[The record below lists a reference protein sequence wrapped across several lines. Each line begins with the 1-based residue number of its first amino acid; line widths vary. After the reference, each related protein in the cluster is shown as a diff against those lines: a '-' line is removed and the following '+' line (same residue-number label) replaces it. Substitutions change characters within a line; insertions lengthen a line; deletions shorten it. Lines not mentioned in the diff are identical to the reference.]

1 MDESGLRA
9 LMARA
14 VADRPPV
21 PHLVARSVRQGRRIR
36 WRRRIQGT
44 AALAAALALVTAAPL
59 ALAALTAHRPPAANG
74 KGRPTAFVLVSSPR
88 GTTAVVPITVA
99 SGRRGE
105 PIEIRGGNV
114 RSTADMALSP
124 DGRTLYVLTTAG
136 VTPVDVATRRAGR
149 PIRLDCGGNCDGT
162 SMLLAPNGATA
173 YVVVVQEGTPK
184 SPGSA
189 QGVVPVSLRTR
200 KAGRLIRV
208 ADPGAMAIT
217 PDGRTIYVQR
227 DSVSKTIEVTPISTA
242 TDTALR
248 PIAIR
253 FPGFTVPVGIV
264 MAPVGPTLYLC
275 NVWYPPKSEVSGEM
289 FVRVNTATNTASAP
303 IEPKNFF
310 GWCAAAFSA
319 DGKTV
324 YMGGRTDVLAMDT
337 ATGALLARIRMP
349 SWMQVHG
356 LTMSPDGRVLYA
368 VFPYNPGPGI
378 QPIDPA
384 TGALLR
390 PIRLR
395 VPRHFLPIPLIAIGP
410 DGTAYAARFRS
421 YGRTGQSELGQV
433 VPVDLATGR
442 IGKTISLGDAQA
454 DQVVFAP

>member
-1 MDESGLRA
+1 MDEFGLQA

-21 PHLVARSVRQGRRIR
+21 PHLVARAVRQGQRIR

-74 KGRPTAFVLVSSPR
+74 TGRPTAFVLVSSPR

-99 SGRRGE
+99 SGRRGK
-105 PIEIRGGNV
+105 PIEIQGDNV
-114 RSTADMALSP
+114 RFTASVALSP

-149 PIRLDCGGNCDGT
+149 PIRLDCGKHCDGT
-162 SMLLAPNGATA
+162 GMLLAPDGATA
-173 YVVVVQEGTPK
+173 YVEAQEGTPT
-184 SPGSA
+184 PGA
-189 QGVVPVSLRTR
+189 PRLILGVVPVSLRTR
-200 KAGRLIRV
+200 TAGRLIRV

-217 PDGRTIYVQR
+217 PDGRTLYVQR
-227 DSVSKTIEVTPISTA
+227 DSISKTIEVTPIRTA

-248 PIAIR
+248 PITIR
-253 FPGFTVPVGIV
+253 FPGFTVPGGIV
-264 MAPVGPTLYLC
+264 MAPVGHALYLC
-275 NVWYPPKSEVSGEM
+275 NVWYPNSSQSGEM

-319 DGKTV
+319 DGKTMF
-324 YMGGRTDVLAMDT
+324 MGGRTDVLPMDT
-337 ATGALLARIRMP
+337 ATGALLAPIRMP
-349 SWMQVHG
+349 SWMQVYG

-368 VFPYNPGPGI
+368 IFPYNPGPGI
-378 QPIDPA
+378 QPVDTA

-390 PIRLR
+390 PIRLW
-395 VPRHFLPIPLIAIGP
+395 VPRHFLPTPLIAIGP

-433 VPVDLATGR
+433 VPVNLATGR